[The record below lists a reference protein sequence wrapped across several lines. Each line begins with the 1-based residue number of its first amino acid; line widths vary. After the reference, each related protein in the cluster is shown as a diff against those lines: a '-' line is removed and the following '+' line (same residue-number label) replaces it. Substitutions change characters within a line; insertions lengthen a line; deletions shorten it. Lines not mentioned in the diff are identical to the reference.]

1 MPENEAPVVA
11 AIISLPEAGQQL
23 NENVDD
29 TRFEV
34 PTEIPVAQA
43 VVGVGAAGT
52 GVAAAAVPVSTS
64 SKSGT
69 EVVYQEVNFI
79 NASTN
84 DGFTIPNEEKDLE
97 TRLRYKRQTRLNK
110 LILLLFFVIDYL
122 SNAIIKA
129 MFLKRFSEVIFGY
142 SKTTFE
148 LIMES
153 RDASRQLHIRRMLI
167 TLFWTI

>member
-1 MPENEAPVVA
+1 MPENEAPVAA
-11 AIISLPEAGQQL
+11 AIISLPDAGQQL

-34 PTEIPVAQA
+34 PTEISVGQA
-43 VVGVGAAGT
+43 VVAVGAAGT
-52 GVAAAAVPVSTS
+52 GAAAAAAAAVSTS

-97 TRLRYKRQTRLNK
+97 TRLKYVKTRR
-110 LILLLFFVIDYL
+110 LLFIL
-122 SNAIIKA
+122 
-129 MFLKRFSEVIFGY
+129 
-142 SKTTFE
+142 
-148 LIMES
+148 
-153 RDASRQLHIRRMLI
+153 
-167 TLFWTI
+167 

>member
-11 AIISLPEAGQQL
+11 AIISLPDAGQQL

-34 PTEIPVAQA
+34 PTEIAVAQA

-52 GVAAAAVPVSTS
+52 GAVVAAASTS

-97 TRLRYKRQTRLNK
+97 TRLKYDNQVCINFIYK
-110 LILLLFFVIDYL
+110 FF
-122 SNAIIKA
+122 NA
-129 MFLKRFSEVIFGY
+129 F
-142 SKTTFE
+142 
-148 LIMES
+148 
-153 RDASRQLHIRRMLI
+153 
-167 TLFWTI
+167 